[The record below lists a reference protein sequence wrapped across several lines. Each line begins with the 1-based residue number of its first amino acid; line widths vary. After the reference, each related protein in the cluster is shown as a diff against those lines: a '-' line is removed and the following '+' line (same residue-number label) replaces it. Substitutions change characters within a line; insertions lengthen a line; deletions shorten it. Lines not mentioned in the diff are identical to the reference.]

1 MFHIVLVEPEI
12 PPNTGNI
19 IRLCANTGA
28 TLHLVE
34 PLGFSLQT
42 RELQRAGLDYHD
54 LARVHV
60 HPDFPACLSALPP
73 GRRYVIETGGGRL
86 YSEAAFAPGDALI
99 FGSETRGV
107 NAAVQAAV
115 ARAQWLSIP
124 MANATRS
131 LNLSNCVALVLYE
144 AWRQVGFADG
154 GTDGGARPPG

>member
-12 PPNTGNI
+12 PPNTGNV

-28 TLHLVE
+28 TLHLVK
-34 PLGFSLQT
+34 PLGFSLQA

-54 LARVHV
+54 LARVQV
-60 HPDFPACLSALPP
+60 HENFPACLAALPP
-73 GRRYVIETGGGRL
+73 GGRYVVETGGGRR
-86 YSEAAFAPGDALI
+86 YDEVAFAPGDALI

-107 NAAVQAAV
+107 NAAVQAAI
-115 ARAQWLSIP
+115 AREQWLAIP

-144 AWRQVGFADG
+144 AWRQVGFA
-154 GTDGGARPPG
+154 GAGAP